1 MQRYDLLPPEAE
13 KYVKQVYR
21 ELRLPRGLRTRVVA
35 DLQSD
40 IAAALEAGE
49 STAQIVAR
57 MGPPAELAAE
67 LSRNYQSIQPTGRQQ
82 GLRIARGGA
91 WMLLFASG
99 AGLLLWLIQL
109 VLPLIY
115 RVTGGHLG
123 SAGSIGIIGGADG
136 PTRIFVTTSVTGGL
150 FWPCLL
156 VLAIALVILLC
167 LNRQLHREKND

>member
-1 MQRYDLLPPEAE
+1 
-13 KYVKQVYR
+13 
-21 ELRLPRGLRTRVVA
+21 
-35 DLQSD
+35 
-40 IAAALEAGE
+40 
-49 STAQIVAR
+49 
-57 MGPPAELAAE
+57 
-67 LSRNYQSIQPTGRQQ
+67 
-82 GLRIARGGA
+82 
-91 WMLLFASG
+91 MLLFASG

-115 RVTGGHLG
+115 RVTGGSLG